1 MRAMPRLRSPV
12 AIAGM
17 ACFPRVLTMLVVLW
31 CDFLGDDL
39 HDVLNLRVR
48 NL

>member
-1 MRAMPRLRSPV
+1 MRAMPRLRSPGGDT
-12 AIAGM
+12 GM
-17 ACFPRVLTMLVVLW
+17 ACLPRVLTMLVVLW